1 MMEYWNNGRM
11 GNRNQCTMLDDHL
24 KLAIDH
30 FVMSIL
36 FDPIFRPSIT
46 PIFLGKFILQIEWR
60 RHKIEIH
67 GADGYYW
74 RWTGRM

>member
-74 RWTGRM
+74 RWAGRM